1 MPNNNNQADINKAID
16 VCMEEYKT
24 LRTQILQT
32 IQNRTNVI
40 VFGGGLVL
48 TLLGIGI
55 SPIANLPIMKETT
68 TVTRIPTDTT
78 TIQTT
83 KGEKKTTKGE
93 TTQTTISHPKGDS
106 SHEIKPK
113 NSKPTSSTLVI
124 KEKDTATETISPQK
138 QDFYA
143 TPIERRIP
151 SAIILGIIVP
161 ASCGLIIYL
170 VYANNSQIAA
180 TGRYIAT
187 NIEPKIN
194 DLYFNNLPVDQKP
207 IVWET
212 YMQTLRFGPEEGNWV
227 KTVFGSIQ
235 LLGLAGAVF
244 AVLDIIISPLKS
256 ISANLITMVGNVI
269 VANIITVII
278 LIVVIGVL
286 LLIPPIRNII
296 LLMYFSIF
304 TEGNK
309 EIAELRDGEGSLRK
323 IWYKGITKGN
333 ENVKSTRIFW
343 IKDIRCLTP
352 VYKIVG
358 EMIDDRNKAIIDVE
372 KVGNDSLELKLQT
385 LGEFDLANQVA
396 STRVSMLAQGA
407 DKDKQV
413 LLNNLINDLFE
424 YIQNQEVKSTRILW
438 IKGIKLLH
446 QIVGTMIDNR
456 NNAITE
462 IENGSLKSRLQ
473 TLGEVD
479 LANQVENTKDLM
491 AQQPAN
497 KQNLLNNLINYLFKN
512 LLNKIKNYSR
522 NPEYHPPFYLIDNG
536 VRKRINNIPELL
548 ELCIYNPDKFKEHME
563 QGDFENWLDN
573 IEIRETELANIAQA
587 TREKTFPND
596 NERLHYFLRECCLV
610 LIGRNP

>member
-1 MPNNNNQADINKAID
+1 MPNNNNQPDINKAID

-24 LRTQILQT
+24 LRTEILQT
-32 IQNRTNVI
+32 VQNRSNVI

-68 TVTRIPTDTT
+68 TITRIPTNTT
-78 TIQTT
+78 TIETT

-138 QDFYA
+138 QDFYDI
-143 TPIERRIP
+143 PIERRIP

-161 ASCGLIIYL
+161 ASCGLIIFL
-170 VYANNSQIAA
+170 VNANNSQIAA

-187 NIEPKIN
+187 NIESKIN
-194 DLYFNNLPVDQKP
+194 DLYFNNLPGDQKP
-207 IVWET
+207 IIWET

-227 KTVFGSIQ
+227 TVVFGGIALFANVGGIFSLFNI
-235 LLGLAGAVF
+235 LNNMVF
-244 AVLDIIISPLKS
+244 L
-256 ISANLITMVGNVI
+256 T
-269 VANIITVII
+269 
-278 LIVVIGVL
+278 
-286 LLIPPIRNII
+286 I
-296 LLMYFSIF
+296 LLVPLGIF
-304 TEGNK
+304 IFLLWWGWETKKNMV
-309 EIAELRDGEGSLRK
+309 ELRDGEGSLRK

-396 STRVSMLAQGA
+396 STRVSMGAQGA

-446 QIVGTMIDNR
+446 QIIETMIDNR
-456 NNAITE
+456 SNAITE
-462 IENGSLKSRLQ
+462 VENDSLKSKLQ
-473 TLGEVD
+473 TLGEFD
-479 LANQVENTKDLM
+479 LANQVESTRVSM
-491 AQQPAN
+491 QAQGAD

-548 ELCIYNPDKFKEHME
+548 ELCIDNPDKFKEHME